1 MFPGILPFQP
11 LMSYLHPSF
20 MIQHLTQRSLKEFR
34 RSVIANEQ
42 WESFG
47 VDVQLLC
54 LPSQPLHLKIR
65 RYVPLCHL
73 YSLQTQSD
81 SQAMAICYSLPVG
94 IYRPAQKATARRF
107 NEYLD
112 EMINNNLPDYARFM
126 HNLRGFDHSSRT
138 LEVLLLCF
146 QQWKDNSTN
155 NPQYPSHELLLM
167 QNAIKLIVIQSVL
180 GLGLIL
186 ENIPVAFTHSPFPS
200 PTGPQLAFPDNQI
213 PRLLN
218 RQVKIIF
225 FAIYKTLLLQVLTG
239 FKAVASNKK
248 SWGTSVFVGIC
259 LAFLLERIEAGS
271 QEYLFFAKSVYR
283 DEEDSLGDA
292 EAYSRE
298 VESAVFDRIY
308 RILGTVVN
316 MKTDYANAMALELLD
331 SLRWVREGFSKF
343 SCLPFLFGTRGLIC
357 RGRGERT
364 RDTPRRN
371 SSPALFS
378 PCFGTC

>member
-34 RSVIANEQ
+34 RSVVADEQ

-54 LPSQPLHLKIR
+54 LPWQPLHLNIR
-65 RYVPLCHL
+65 RYVPSCHL
-73 YSLQTQSD
+73 YSLQTQSN
-81 SQAMAICYSLPVG
+81 SQAMAIHYSLPVG
-94 IYRPAQKATARRF
+94 IYKPAQKATTRRF
-107 NEYLD
+107 NKYLD
-112 EMINNNLPDYARFM
+112 KLINNHLPDYARFM

-146 QQWKDNSTN
+146 QEWKDKSIN
-155 NPQYPSHELLLM
+155 NPQCPTHELVLM
-167 QNAIKLIVIQSVL
+167 ENAIKLIAIQSFL
-180 GLGLIL
+180 GVGLIL
-186 ENIPVAFTHSPFPS
+186 ETIPAAFTHSPFPS

-218 RQVKIIF
+218 RQIKTIF
-225 FAIYKTLLLQVLTG
+225 FAIYKTLLLQVLMG
-239 FKAVASNKK
+239 FKAVASNKT

-271 QEYLFFAKSVYR
+271 QEYLFFAKSVYM
-283 DEEDSLGDA
+283 DEEGGLGDA

-298 VESAVFDRIY
+298 VESVVFDRIY
-308 RILGTVVN
+308 RILGSGVK
-316 MKTDYANAMALELLD
+316 MKTDGANAMALELLD

-343 SCLPFLFGTRGLIC
+343 LCPSFSSTRINLP
-357 RGRGERT
+357 
-364 RDTPRRN
+364 
-371 SSPALFS
+371 
-378 PCFGTC
+378 